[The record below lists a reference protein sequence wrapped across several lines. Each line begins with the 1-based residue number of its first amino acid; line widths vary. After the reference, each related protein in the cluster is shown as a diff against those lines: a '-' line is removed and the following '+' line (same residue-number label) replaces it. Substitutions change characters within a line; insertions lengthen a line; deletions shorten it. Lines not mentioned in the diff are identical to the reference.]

1 MRRLLGAELKKLLGK
16 KYIWFILLALTVYW
30 GYSVG
35 YQQSYYPA
43 EPFNQ
48 AVWSYQESISGPL
61 TQEKYEKIL
70 ADIESVQGGREE
82 APGSVSEE
90 LMQQAGRFTPY
101 NAASDLILLDQV
113 KTEADYIINEAHN
126 RELILQ
132 QAQRNLDR
140 LREQN
145 GSAYEIRVNEK
156 IIEMYRNS
164 KELMLTQ
171 TDGGWSAYFYSNN
184 HTILLLLFLLIVLAP
199 VFSREYES
207 NMFHIIYPTKGGR
220 GKTAAAKI
228 LAAALVSA
236 GAALYLETVNFFCY
250 AVNYKMFNWNLPVR
264 NFSNF
269 STSPFNFTIGQY
281 VLIKLALFV
290 LFAVLSGL
298 IILFF
303 SNLFSRTIPA
313 LISSVVALGGMFSAA
328 FYFTAPPFLVGNLPL
343 QLQQA
348 KETLKNWLPSFL
360 VHPDLYFNQFDVV
373 NIMGI
378 PVFSFW
384 IAVGIAVLACL
395 AFALAAWFLYTRNIS
410 LRIFRKKR

>member
-1 MRRLLGAELKKLLGK
+1 MLRLLGVELKKLLGK

-43 EPFNQ
+43 DPFNQ
-48 AVWSYQESISGPL
+48 ALWSYQESISGPL

-70 ADIESVQGGREE
+70 ADIESVQGGSED
-82 APGSVSEE
+82 ALSNSEE

-101 NAASDLILLDQV
+101 NAASDLLLLGQI
-113 KTEADYIINEAHN
+113 KIEADYIINEARN
-126 RELILQ
+126 RELIIQ

-156 IIEMYRNS
+156 IIDMYRNS

-171 TDGGWSAYFYSNN
+171 TDCGWSFYFSSNN
-184 HTILLLLFLLIVLAP
+184 HTILLLLFLLIVLTP
-199 VFSREYES
+199 IFSREYES
-207 NMFHIIYPTKGGR
+207 NMFHILYPTRGGR

-236 GAALYLETVNFFCY
+236 GAALYFETVNFFCY
-250 AVNYKMFNWNLPVR
+250 GINYKMYNWNLPVR
-264 NFSNF
+264 NFRCF

-303 SNLFSRTIPA
+303 SKLFSRTIPA
-313 LISSVVALGGMFSAA
+313 LISSVVLLGGMFSVA

-343 QLQQA
+343 QLQQT

-373 NIMGI
+373 NVMGI

-384 IAVGIAVLACL
+384 IAVGIAVLACF
-395 AFALAAWFLYTRNIS
+395 AFALAAWLLYTRNIS

>member
-1 MRRLLGAELKKLLGK
+1 
-16 KYIWFILLALTVYW
+16 
-30 GYSVG
+30 
-35 YQQSYYPA
+35 
-43 EPFNQ
+43 
-48 AVWSYQESISGPL
+48 
-61 TQEKYEKIL
+61 
-70 ADIESVQGGREE
+70 
-82 APGSVSEE
+82 
-90 LMQQAGRFTPY
+90 
-101 NAASDLILLDQV
+101 
-113 KTEADYIINEAHN
+113 
-126 RELILQ
+126 
-132 QAQRNLDR
+132 
-140 LREQN
+140 
-145 GSAYEIRVNEK
+145 
-156 IIEMYRNS
+156 
-164 KELMLTQ
+164 
-171 TDGGWSAYFYSNN
+171 
-184 HTILLLLFLLIVLAP
+184 
-199 VFSREYES
+199 
-207 NMFHIIYPTKGGR
+207 
-220 GKTAAAKI
+220 
-228 LAAALVSA
+228 
-236 GAALYLETVNFFCY
+236 
-250 AVNYKMFNWNLPVR
+250 MFNWNLPVR

-303 SNLFSRTIPA
+303 SKLFSRTIPA